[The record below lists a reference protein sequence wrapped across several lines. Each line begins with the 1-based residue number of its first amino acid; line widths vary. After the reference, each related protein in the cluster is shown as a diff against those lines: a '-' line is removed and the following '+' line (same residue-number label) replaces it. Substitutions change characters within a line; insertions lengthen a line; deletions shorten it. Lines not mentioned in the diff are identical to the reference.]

1 MERLINHN
9 DTQVDQVK
17 INIDLLYPSPL
28 NSFEVDD
35 INELAE
41 NIRYFGLLSPLS
53 VAGPDENGKYEILA
67 GERRYQSIRKLNEE
81 MPGYMQDIPCYIVGE
96 SDMSPIRKQLVI
108 EVSNLESRDDYNR
121 DTHRFQVVKLYK
133 QLADE
138 GSIEEKDLVKKI
150 GESLKMSKRYSGMYM
165 TIFRSGIEE
174 LRESVESVKKEPDP
188 SDDGPVHIPVSVAS
202 RIAKLDPDLQRKVI
216 IRINNGEDPVE
227 VLNQVKKKKEP
238 VSLKTE
244 DTSFTAI
251 SPDDDFGFE
260 DTENSDE
267 YEELSSSEGYQAPSF
282 SDTDA
287 SLRDAVQ
294 NQDEF
299 DAENL
304 DVLGYMKRNTPR
316 VDLSMDTSG
325 ELGRMK
331 ESERPSSLETE
342 ERRHVAFWIRR
353 ISKKIDRED
362 PLDEEDV
369 NLLEQMTPLVEQYNA
384 L

>member
-216 IRINNGEDPVE
+216 IRINNGEDPV
-227 VLNQVKKKKEP
+227 
-238 VSLKTE
+238 
-244 DTSFTAI
+244 
-251 SPDDDFGFE
+251 DFGFE

-267 YEELSSSEGYQAPSF
+267 YEELSSSEGYQAPSY

-331 ESERPSSLETE
+331 ENERPSSLETE